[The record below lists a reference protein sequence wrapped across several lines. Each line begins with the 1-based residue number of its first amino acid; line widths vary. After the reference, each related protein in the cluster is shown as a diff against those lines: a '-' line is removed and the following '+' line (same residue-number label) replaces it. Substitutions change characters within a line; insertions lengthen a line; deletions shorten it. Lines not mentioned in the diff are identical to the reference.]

1 MFGLCATIAKLIL
14 RLIQRER
21 VFGYARARFFKEV
34 FLMVDFQQKS
44 NYSIDD
50 LIEIVKLLRGKGGCP
65 WDREQTHESIK
76 ADFIEETCEA
86 IEAID
91 LKDTELLRE
100 ELGDVLLQV
109 VFHCRL
115 EEEVGSFRFEDIC
128 DGICKKLIVRHPH
141 VFGSVQADNTDQVLK
156 NWDAIK
162 MQTKGQE
169 SYTDTLTSVAK
180 SLPAL
185 MRAQKVGK
193 RAMRAGMDFRT
204 AQDAIDCIANEKAE
218 LDAAVANGDKKN
230 IEEELGDLLF
240 SCVNA
245 ARHLGVDA
253 ELALKASTEKFINRF
268 SVTEEL
274 TKAEGLNMKELPIE
288 ELDLY
293 WDKAKS
299 IINNTEENNND

>member
-1 MFGLCATIAKLIL
+1 
-14 RLIQRER
+14 
-21 VFGYARARFFKEV
+21 
-34 FLMVDFQQKS
+34 MVDFNKKEK
-44 NYSIDD
+44 YDIDD
-50 LIEIVKLLRGKGGCP
+50 LLEIMRLLRAPGGCP
-65 WDREQTHESIK
+65 WDAEQTHMSIK
-76 ADFIEETCEA
+76 KDLIEETYEV
-86 IEAID
+86 IEAIN
-91 LKDTELLRE
+91 KDDKELMTE
-100 ELGDVLLQV
+100 ELGDLLMQV
-109 VFHCRL
+109 VFHSQM
-115 EEEVGSFRFEDIC
+115 EQEAGNFDFGDVT
-128 DGICKKLIVRHPH
+128 DGICKKLIERHPH
-141 VFGSVQADNTDQVLK
+141 VFGSVQADNTNQVLK

-218 LDAAVANGDKKN
+218 LDTAVANGDKKN

>member
-1 MFGLCATIAKLIL
+1 
-14 RLIQRER
+14 
-21 VFGYARARFFKEV
+21 
-34 FLMVDFQQKS
+34 
-44 NYSIDD
+44 
-50 LIEIVKLLRGKGGCP
+50 
-65 WDREQTHESIK
+65 
-76 ADFIEETCEA
+76 
-86 IEAID
+86 
-91 LKDTELLRE
+91 
-100 ELGDVLLQV
+100 
-109 VFHCRL
+109 
-115 EEEVGSFRFEDIC
+115 
-128 DGICKKLIVRHPH
+128 
-141 VFGSVQADNTDQVLK
+141 
-156 NWDAIK
+156 
-162 MQTKGQE
+162 
-169 SYTDTLTSVAK
+169 
-180 SLPAL
+180 